1 MKQFIDLIKSL
12 SVPTDTLHT
21 LGMELW
27 DTLDFDQPECCRLAL
42 GIREPK
48 QIKQEMQK
56 NIAMAENILRAI
68 ADKLEE
74 L

>member
-12 SVPTDTLHT
+12 SVPTEELHA

-27 DTLDFDQPECCRLAL
+27 DAQDQPKCARKAL
-42 GIREPK
+42 GIREITDLK
-48 QIKQEMQK
+48 KEMQK
-56 NIAMAENILRAI
+56 NIGLAENILRAI
-68 ADKLEE
+68 ADKVEE